1 MTATNAEGA
10 KPHGPRKTRKSEE
23 TPPPSSLGKGGGEWS
38 RARGHPHHPCAP
50 SKSRDHPSPP
60 AIVARTT
67 LRKALGS
74 TALLGDAISGD
85 TWASWRA
92 LLFSILGEP
101 LEPAELEL
109 YRQFTQRQ
117 EPPGARVDEFYGIVG
132 RRGQGDRDAALL
144 SCGPRDLP
152 PARQRRGPRVLVL
165 GTQPDAGGHRF
176 ELRPRHPAKFTRAQA
191 AD

>member
-1 MTATNAEGA
+1 MPKAQSRMAPG
-10 KPHGPRKTRKSEE
+10 KPGNRKD
-23 TPPPSSLGKGGGEWS
+23 PPTSSLGKGGGEWS
-38 RARGHPHHPCAP
+38 RARGHPHHPSAP
-50 SKSRDHPSPP
+50 SKSQDHPSPP

-109 YRQFTQRQ
+109 YREFTQRQ
-117 EPPGARVDEFYGIVG
+117 EPPGARVDEF
-132 RRGQGDRDAALL
+132 
-144 SCGPRDLP
+144 
-152 PARQRRGPRVLVL
+152 
-165 GTQPDAGGHRF
+165 
-176 ELRPRHPAKFTRAQA
+176 
-191 AD
+191 